1 MHSRST
7 IRSAAVA
14 TLCAAVATFMVGAA
28 TAADLNVELT
38 VKDTGGHPF
47 MVSLYNSP
55 ADWLKKPF
63 KTAKVNSTGGTA
75 TAVFA
80 DLPAGEYAVSA
91 YYDANANGKMDTNFF
106 KIPSEPTG
114 ISNNAASSFGP
125 PSYDQAKFMLPAAN
139 HKITVNL
146 R

>member
-1 MHSRST
+1 MHIRST
-7 IRSAAVA
+7 IRLAAVA
-14 TLCAAVATFMVGAA
+14 ATGAAAITFMAGVA

-38 VKDTGGHPF
+38 VKDSGGHPF
-47 MVSLYNSP
+47 MVSLYNTP

-63 KTAKVNSTGGTA
+63 KTAKVTSTGGAA

-91 YYDANANGKMDTNFF
+91 YYDANANGKMDTNFL
-106 KIPSEPTG
+106 KIPNEPTG
-114 ISNNAASSFGP
+114 ISNNAGSSFGP
-125 PSYDQAKFMLPAAN
+125 PTYEQAKFMLPAAN

>member
-1 MHSRST
+1 MHIRST
-7 IRSAAVA
+7 LRLAAVA
-14 TLCAAVATFMVGAA
+14 ATCTAAFTFMAGVAA
-28 TAADLNVELT
+28 AADLNVELT
-38 VKDTGGHPF
+38 VKDSGGHPF
-47 MVSLYNSP
+47 MVSLYNTP

-63 KTAKVNSTGGTA
+63 KTAKVTSSGGAA

-91 YYDANANGKMDTNFF
+91 YYDANANGKMDTNFL
-106 KIPSEPTG
+106 KIPNEPTG
-114 ISNNAASSFGP
+114 ISNNAGSSFGP
-125 PSYDQAKFMLPAAN
+125 PTYEQAKFMLPAAN